1 MMAGP
6 HRRWRPDEEAF
17 VRAAIAYMTVPTIA
31 ARLGRTPKAVLR
43 WMERH
48 RVFPTRT
55 GDYVTSGV
63 ASRLTGLKPQTL
75 TALARAGRVR
85 ARRVPGGRWWMFDT
99 EELPMDEFAQLADAR
114 ISRHAVQ
121 RFRQRIDRR
130 APEGQ
135 IVAAIRTA
143 LRRPQ
148 SVVRRDLGDGTPALT
163 LLANVETD
171 ERTYTFRLV
180 IVPSRFPGQP
190 PVVGTVL
197 HGTEGKSRG
206 RNHYSKLRARG
217 VPRPGEAA

>member
-48 RVFPTRT
+48 RVYPTRT

-63 ASRLTGLKPQTL
+63 ASRLTGLTPQEL
-75 TALARAGRVR
+75 TALARERRIR

-99 EELPMDEFAQLADAR
+99 EDLPMDEFARLAEAR

-121 RFRQRIDRR
+121 RFRQRIDRG
-130 APEGQ
+130 APESR
-135 IVAAIRTA
+135 ITAMIREG
-143 LRRPQ
+143 LRRPV
-148 SVVRRDLGDGTPALT
+148 SVTRRDLRDGTPSLT
-163 LLANVETD
+163 VLANVETD

-197 HGTEGKSRG
+197 HGTEGRSRG

-217 VPRPGEAA
+217 VPRSREAA